1 MSFDAS
7 VFISHFFAMLKPRQ
21 IFNNLLNF
29 SWRSHN
35 IIEPTVKR
43 KKMITIFWI
52 TILLI
57 AVTMGLSLYRGV
69 AGPGVF
75 NRVAAVNIIGTK
87 TIALLVVM
95 GYYFERPYFFDIAL
109 LYAMINFIG
118 TLVFAKYLERGELW
132 S

>member
-1 MSFDAS
+1 
-7 VFISHFFAMLKPRQ
+7 
-21 IFNNLLNF
+21 
-29 SWRSHN
+29 
-35 IIEPTVKR
+35 
-43 KKMITIFWI
+43 MITIFWV

-57 AVTMGLSLYRGV
+57 AIAMGLSLYRGV

-87 TIALLVVM
+87 TIAILVVM

-109 LYAMINFIG
+109 PYAMINFIG

>member
-1 MSFDAS
+1 M
-7 VFISHFFAMLKPRQ
+7 IS
-21 IFNNLLNF
+21 
-29 SWRSHN
+29 
-35 IIEPTVKR
+35 
-43 KKMITIFWI
+43 IFWG
-52 TILLI
+52 TILFI
-57 AVTMGLSLYRGV
+57 AVAMGLSLYRGV

-95 GYYFERPYFFDIAL
+95 GYFFERPYFLDIAL

>member
-1 MSFDAS
+1 
-7 VFISHFFAMLKPRQ
+7 
-21 IFNNLLNF
+21 
-29 SWRSHN
+29 
-35 IIEPTVKR
+35 
-43 KKMITIFWI
+43 MITIFLV
-52 TILLI
+52 TGLLI
-57 AVTMGLSLYRGV
+57 VVTVLLSLYRAV
-69 AGPGVF
+69 VGPGVF

>member
-1 MSFDAS
+1 M
-7 VFISHFFAMLKPRQ
+7 V
-21 IFNNLLNF
+21 
-29 SWRSHN
+29 
-35 IIEPTVKR
+35 
-43 KKMITIFWI
+43 TIFLVAS
-52 TILLI
+52 LLI
-57 AVTMGLSLYRGV
+57 VITMGLSLYRAV

-87 TIALLVVM
+87 TIALLVIM
-95 GYYFERPYFFDIAL
+95 GYYFERPHFFDIAL

>member
-1 MSFDAS
+1 
-7 VFISHFFAMLKPRQ
+7 ML
-21 IFNNLLNF
+21 
-29 SWRSHN
+29 
-35 IIEPTVKR
+35 
-43 KKMITIFWI
+43 TIFLV
-52 TILLI
+52 TGLLI
-57 AVTMGLSLYRGV
+57 VLTMGLSLYRAV

-87 TIALLVVM
+87 TIVLLVVM
-95 GYYFERPYFFDIAL
+95 GYYFERPYFSDIAL

>member
-1 MSFDAS
+1 
-7 VFISHFFAMLKPRQ
+7 
-21 IFNNLLNF
+21 
-29 SWRSHN
+29 
-35 IIEPTVKR
+35 
-43 KKMITIFWI
+43 MITIFWI

-57 AVTMGLSLYRGV
+57 AVTMGLSLYRAL

-87 TIALLVVM
+87 TIAILVVM
-95 GYYFERPYFFDIAL
+95 GYYFERPYFFDLAL
-109 LYAMINFIG
+109 LYAMINFIC

>member
-1 MSFDAS
+1 
-7 VFISHFFAMLKPRQ
+7 
-21 IFNNLLNF
+21 
-29 SWRSHN
+29 
-35 IIEPTVKR
+35 
-43 KKMITIFWI
+43 MITTFWV

-57 AVTMGLSLYRGV
+57 ALSIGLSLYRAV

-75 NRVAAVNIIGTK
+75 NRMAAVNIIGTK
-87 TIALLVVM
+87 TIAFLVVM

-109 LYAMINFIG
+109 LYAMVNFIG

>member
-1 MSFDAS
+1 
-7 VFISHFFAMLKPRQ
+7 
-21 IFNNLLNF
+21 
-29 SWRSHN
+29 
-35 IIEPTVKR
+35 
-43 KKMITIFWI
+43 MITIFWV

-57 AVTMGLSLYRGV
+57 AIAMGLSLYRGV

-87 TIALLVVM
+87 TIAILVVM

-118 TLVFAKYLERGELW
+118 TLVFAKYLERGGLW

>member
-1 MSFDAS
+1 
-7 VFISHFFAMLKPRQ
+7 
-21 IFNNLLNF
+21 
-29 SWRSHN
+29 
-35 IIEPTVKR
+35 
-43 KKMITIFWI
+43 MITVFWV

-57 AVTMGLSLYRGV
+57 AVTMGLSLYRAV

-109 LYAMINFIG
+109 LYAMVNFIG
-118 TLVFAKYLERGELW
+118 TLVFAKYLEKGELC
-132 S
+132 

>member
-1 MSFDAS
+1 
-7 VFISHFFAMLKPRQ
+7 
-21 IFNNLLNF
+21 
-29 SWRSHN
+29 
-35 IIEPTVKR
+35 
-43 KKMITIFWI
+43 MITIFWI
-52 TILLI
+52 TSLLI
-57 AVTMGLSLYRGV
+57 AVTMGLSLYRAV

-87 TIALLVVM
+87 TIVLLVVM

-118 TLVFAKYLERGELW
+118 ALVFAKYLERGELW

>member
-1 MSFDAS
+1 
-7 VFISHFFAMLKPRQ
+7 
-21 IFNNLLNF
+21 
-29 SWRSHN
+29 
-35 IIEPTVKR
+35 
-43 KKMITIFWI
+43 MITVFWI

-57 AVTMGLSLYRGV
+57 AVTMGLSLYRAL

-87 TIALLVVM
+87 TIAILVVM
-95 GYYFERPYFFDIAL
+95 GYYFERPYFSDIAL

>member
-1 MSFDAS
+1 M
-7 VFISHFFAMLKPRQ
+7 
-21 IFNNLLNF
+21 
-29 SWRSHN
+29 
-35 IIEPTVKR
+35 T
-43 KKMITIFWI
+43 TIFWG
-52 TILLI
+52 TILSI
-57 AVTMGLSLYRGV
+57 AVAMGLSLYRGV

-75 NRVAAVNIIGTK
+75 NRLAAVNIIGTK

-95 GYYFERPYFFDIAL
+95 GYFFERPYFLDIAL

>member
-1 MSFDAS
+1 
-7 VFISHFFAMLKPRQ
+7 
-21 IFNNLLNF
+21 
-29 SWRSHN
+29 
-35 IIEPTVKR
+35 
-43 KKMITIFWI
+43 MITIFWI

-57 AVTMGLSLYRGV
+57 AVTMGLSLYRALV
-69 AGPGVF
+69 GPGVF
-75 NRVAAVNIIGTK
+75 NRVVAVNVFGTK
-87 TIALLVVM
+87 TIGLLVVM

>member
-1 MSFDAS
+1 
-7 VFISHFFAMLKPRQ
+7 
-21 IFNNLLNF
+21 
-29 SWRSHN
+29 
-35 IIEPTVKR
+35 
-43 KKMITIFWI
+43 MITVFWI
-52 TILLI
+52 TSLFI
-57 AVTMGLSLYRGV
+57 AVTIGLSLYRAI

-87 TIALLVVM
+87 TIAILVVM

>member
-1 MSFDAS
+1 
-7 VFISHFFAMLKPRQ
+7 
-21 IFNNLLNF
+21 
-29 SWRSHN
+29 
-35 IIEPTVKR
+35 
-43 KKMITIFWI
+43 MITIFWI
-52 TILLI
+52 TSLLI
-57 AVTMGLSLYRGV
+57 AVTIALSLYRAV

-118 TLVFAKYLERGELW
+118 TLIFAKYLERGELW

>member
-1 MSFDAS
+1 
-7 VFISHFFAMLKPRQ
+7 
-21 IFNNLLNF
+21 
-29 SWRSHN
+29 
-35 IIEPTVKR
+35 
-43 KKMITIFWI
+43 MITIFLV
-52 TILLI
+52 TGLLI
-57 AVTMGLSLYRGV
+57 VVTVLLSLYRAV
-69 AGPGVF
+69 VGPGVF

-95 GYYFERPYFFDIAL
+95 GYYFERPYFSDIAL